1 MKKHNIIFPSLP
13 SKGGPGS
20 FQIRLTNELKKS
32 EKINVISVNNK
43 SFNADTILV
52 VNGTKRLFWL
62 FINKFKGV
70 QIIHRIDGINTNYNF
85 KDNTPKGLLLKLIR
99 TFLVIFIANF
109 LADKLIFQSNYIKKT
124 FSKYVIFN
132 KNYKVIYNGIEIKNS
147 NELNDKNIEIVCV
160 EGELNDDFSVQI
172 LNSISDLK
180 INYIGSIKK
189 KIFKNIINKN
199 IIYHGFISRKA
210 VLKILLNSK
219 LYLSLEKNPPCPNSV
234 IEALSLG
241 IPVVGFDTGSLKE
254 LVGDAGVIV
263 KLYNTGN
270 NISKK
275 SINELNEAISFV
287 LKNYHSFSLKAKNR
301 SKIDFNI
308 SKITHE
314 YSSYILK

>member
-1 MKKHNIIFPSLP
+1 M
-13 SKGGPGS
+13 
-20 FQIRLTNELKKS
+20 
-32 EKINVISVNNK
+32 
-43 SFNADTILV
+43 
-52 VNGTKRLFWL
+52 
-62 FINKFKGV
+62 
-70 QIIHRIDGINTNYNF
+70 
-85 KDNTPKGLLLKLIR
+85 
-99 TFLVIFIANF
+99 
-109 LADKLIFQSNYIKKT
+109 
-124 FSKYVIFN
+124 
-132 KNYKVIYNGIEIKNS
+132 
-147 NELNDKNIEIVCV
+147 
-160 EGELNDDFSVQI
+160 
-172 LNSISDLK
+172 
-180 INYIGSIKK
+180 
-189 KIFKNIINKN
+189 
-199 IIYHGFISRKA
+199 
-210 VLKILLNSK
+210 LKILLNSK

>member
-1 MKKHNIIFPSLP
+1 MKKHNIIFPSP
-13 SKGGPGS
+13 PIKGGPGS
-20 FQIRLTNELKKS
+20 FQLRLTNELIKS
-32 EKINVISVNNK
+32 EKIKVISVNNK
-43 SFNADTILV
+43 SFSADTILV
-52 VNGTKRLFWL
+52 VNGTRRLFWL

-70 QIIHRIDGINTNYNF
+70 QIIHRLDGINTNYNF
-85 KDNTPKGLLLKLIR
+85 KDNTPKGLTLKLIR

-124 FSKYVIFN
+124 FSKYNIFN

-147 NELNDKNIEIVCV
+147 NESNDKNIDIVCV

-172 LNSISDLK
+172 LNSLEDLK
-180 INYIGSIKK
+180 INYVGSVKK
-189 KIFKNIINKN
+189 KILKNINNKN
-199 IIYHGFISRKA
+199 IIYHGFISRKD

-234 IEALSLG
+234 VEALSLG

-263 KLYNTGN
+263 KLYKTENH
-270 NISKK
+270 ISKK
-275 SINELNEAISFV
+275 SINELNEAISYV
-287 LKNYHSFSLKAKNR
+287 LKNYHSFSLKAKNK

-308 SKITHE
+308 SKITKE
-314 YSSYILK
+314 YSSYILE